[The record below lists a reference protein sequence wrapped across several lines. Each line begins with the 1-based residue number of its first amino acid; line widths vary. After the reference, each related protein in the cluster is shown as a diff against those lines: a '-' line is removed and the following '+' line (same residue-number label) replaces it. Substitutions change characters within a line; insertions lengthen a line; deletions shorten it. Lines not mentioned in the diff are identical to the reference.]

1 MENDDREIR
10 ENGNGERG
18 DGFDWASGA
27 ESLEDKSGPSGLDD
41 DSARALLTELAE
53 SVKKGEVSEA
63 AAAGSRQR
71 RKGKRLVKPEQARR
85 RQLTPI
91 QRVLVLDVW
100 LRSGLPAGDFAP
112 LVGVS
117 KHTLYIWKR
126 DFKRDGPAGLADK
139 PRGARKKKGKL
150 TVVTERAILMLK
162 EMNPDFGGLRI
173 SQELLRGQGLEASE
187 GQVRRVLC
195 DAGYEYQEVQTQPR
209 NHPPRRFERAR
220 PNQLWMTDVF
230 TFVLKKQNRRVY
242 LVGYMDDHSR
252 FLVSFGVHTSAT
264 AAMVIE
270 ILTTGISSYGPPEE
284 VLTDNGPQYA
294 SWRGRSRFNKEVEKL
309 GIRQILARPKHP
321 QTLGKIERFW
331 QTLNRECVERAI
343 FEDLS
348 DARRRIGHFIDYYN
362 FRRPHQGIDG
372 LAPADRYFGVASE
385 VKEMLQ
391 KRVADNAL
399 ELARHGVPKRPFY
412 LTGAVGGKNFSVHAA
427 GERVVLSR
435 GDSVPEEIEL
445 VGPDGQAVEGP
456 KPGVA
461 EPLSLST
468 PSDVF
473 DELVEKVLAG
483 EPDQSPLDAALA
495 DVRSTLASRTSDEI
509 EHSGEVNNPGEVDG
523 LSEIYEDYLVEK
535 VSETADQIVEAE
547 TGDTAHEEE
556 DDHE

>member
-1 MENDDREIR
+1 MGNDDREIR
-10 ENGNGERG
+10 ENGNGERVA
-18 DGFDWASGA
+18 GFDWAAGA
-27 ESLEDKSGPSGLDD
+27 ESLEDKSGPSPLDD
-41 DSARALLTELAE
+41 DRARELLTELAE

-63 AAAGSRQR
+63 AAAGSRRR

-85 RQLTPI
+85 RQLTPV

-100 LRSGLPAGDFAP
+100 LRSGLAAGDFAP

-173 SQELLRGQGLEASE
+173 SQELLRGQGLEASDD
-187 GQVRRVLC
+187 QVRRVLR

-209 NHPPRRFERAR
+209 DHPPRRFERAR

-348 DARRRIGHFIDYYN
+348 DARRRIGHFVDYYN
-362 FRRPHQGIDG
+362 FRRPHQGIEG

-435 GDSVPEEIEL
+435 GDSAPEEIEL
-445 VGPDGQAVEGP
+445 VGPGGKAVEGP

-483 EPDQSPLDAALA
+483 EPDQSQLDAALA
-495 DVRSTLASRTSDEI
+495 DVRSTLASRPSDEVDKPC
-509 EHSGEVNNPGEVDG
+509 EVNGLCEVDG

-535 VSETADQIVEAE
+535 SSETAVQSAE
-547 TGDTAHEEE
+547 VGTGDTAQEE
-556 DDHE
+556 DDDHE

>member
-1 MENDDREIR
+1 MENDDRENRTI
-10 ENGNGERG
+10 GNGER
-18 DGFDWASGA
+18 DNGFGWASGA
-27 ESLEDKSGPSGLDD
+27 ESLGDDPAACQGPRLDD
-41 DSARALLTELAE
+41 ESTRELLTELAQ
-53 SVKKGEVSEA
+53 SVNGGEVSAA
-63 AAAGSRQR
+63 AAAGSRRR

-85 RQLTPI
+85 RQMTPA

-100 LRSGLPAGDFAP
+100 IRSGLSAGDFAP
-112 LVGVS
+112 LVGLS

-126 DFKRDGPAGLADK
+126 DFKRHGPSGLSDK
-139 PRGARKKKGKL
+139 PRGRRGKKGKL
-150 TVVTERAILMLK
+150 SVVTERAILMLK

-187 GQVRRVLC
+187 GQVRRVLH
-195 DAGYEYQEVQTQPR
+195 DAGYEYQEVQTRPR

-220 PNQLWMTDVF
+220 ANQLWMTDVF

-264 AAMVIE
+264 AAMVLE
-270 ILTTGISSYGPPEE
+270 ILTAGISSYGPPEE

-309 GIRQILARPKHP
+309 GIRQILARPKRP

-348 DARRRIGHFIDYYN
+348 DARRRIGHFVDYYN
-362 FRRPHQGIDG
+362 YRRPNQGIEG
-372 LAPADRYFGVASE
+372 LAPADRYFGVASR
-385 VKEMLQ
+385 VKEMLAQ
-391 KRVADNAL
+391 RVADNAL

-412 LTGAVGGKNFSVHAA
+412 LTGAVGDKTFSVHTA

-435 GDSVPEEIEL
+435 ADGEPEEIEL
-445 VGPDGQAVEGP
+445 VGPDGKASQAPATGLP
-456 KPGVA
+456 

-473 DELVEKVLAG
+473 DELVEDVLSG

-495 DVRSTLASRTSDEI
+495 DVRSTLAEASGGSSDT
-509 EHSGEVNNPGEVDG
+509 P
-523 LSEIYEDYLVEK
+523 YEAYET
-535 VSETADQIVEAE
+535 ETATADP
-547 TGDTAHEEE
+547 GDSDGE
-556 DDHE
+556 DDDE